1 MFVCVCALVCVCVSF
16 IKRVCCGNFWYCRIE
31 RIITLCDVVVLSHH
45 GLERKLVVLYVCLC
59 VCSVCV
65 CVSVCMSSKEFEVYV
80 FCCCCIQYS
89 DDMYGLKDVWYKK
102 IHCLPSLAYNDCW
115 LPLHIGTLQLHL
127 CLVDIIHCYS

>member
-16 IKRVCCGNFWYCRIE
+16 IKRVCCGNFWYCRIA

-65 CVSVCMSSKEFEVYV
+65 CLCVCRQRSSKSMFFVAVV
-80 FCCCCIQYS
+80 FSIQ
-89 DDMYGLKDVWYKK
+89 MICMV
-102 IHCLPSLAYNDCW
+102 
-115 LPLHIGTLQLHL
+115 
-127 CLVDIIHCYS
+127 